1 MIVTKNTYHPHLKIM
16 KSTTENESPIP
27 DKAQF
32 DQCISSIAEISTA
45 LIQVSHDITAERFD
59 EAKKSIANMT
69 FQFSLQEGI
78 HHHTISPE
86 IIRDIKCLNQDIK
99 ELYKVMK
106 TITDKME
113 TISPIR
119 LDADRGLDPNQR
131 TALAKKISLFLIH
144 PNLTSLDQL
153 MSRYNRS
160 GIFQVYP
167 FLSINDAFNMVSNIG
182 EGIILLSELISMHT
196 SHQIVT
202 QIRRKYPYIPFVILK
217 SGDLNSSSHGNLE
230 KQGTP
235 SIFEHT
241 PVPELTRVFLE
252 SIAGQMQNDHTLN
265 NNDTIE

>member
-1 MIVTKNTYHPHLKIM
+1 MIVIKNTYHPHLKNM
-16 KSTTENESPIP
+16 KSTNENESPIP
-27 DKAQF
+27 EKAQF
-32 DQCISSIAEISTA
+32 DQIISSIADISTA

-69 FQFSLQEGI
+69 FQFSLQEGM
-78 HHHTISPE
+78 HQHTISPE
-86 IIRDIKCLNQDIK
+86 IIRDIECLNQDIK

-106 TITDKME
+106 TITVKME
-113 TISPIR
+113 TILSNR
-119 LDADRGLDPNQR
+119 LDEDRCLAPHQR
-131 TALAKKISLFLIH
+131 TVSSKKISLFLIH
-144 PNLTSLDQL
+144 PNLSSLDQL

-167 FLSINDAFNMVSNIG
+167 FLSINDAFTMVTNIG
-182 EGIILLSELISMHT
+182 EGVILLSELISMHT

-217 SGDLNSSSHGNLE
+217 SGDLNSSSHSNLE

-235 SIFEHT
+235 SIFENT

-252 SIAGQMQNDHTLN
+252 SIAGQMQKDHALN
-265 NNDTIE
+265 SNETIE